1 MTRSLNGTMTRWLD
15 RAIARSELIILRGG
29 ASRNCYNTSPMFK
42 IRNVEINPPLILAPV
57 AGHTDTLFRQ
67 AVKGLGGCGLVVSEL
82 VSTEGITRQL
92 ERTLH
97 LTRFEDSERPVS
109 IQIFGSDP
117 ERMALS
123 ASMVQE
129 MGADIVD
136 INLGC
141 PVKKVVKQGGGSNL
155 LRDLTL
161 LGRIFQA
168 VRKAATIP
176 LTIKIRTGWDSNSI
190 NAVEVLRLAEDC
202 GVEALAI
209 HGRTRCDMFSG
220 RAEWSVI
227 RRVRENARI
236 PIMGNGD
243 VFSPADAERMFRE
256 TGVDGVMI
264 GRGVLSNPW
273 LIRQCHDHLQGK
285 AVVQVTLEEKARFI
299 LNFLRRILAESAAPV
314 AIGKMKKMGGYLSKG
329 ISGGALLREHINASR
344 TADELLDLV
353 EEFFS
358 HPQNLHPLLADPKN
372 ERDPELQE
380 YSCSHTAN

>member
-1 MTRSLNGTMTRWLD
+1 
-15 RAIARSELIILRGG
+15 
-29 ASRNCYNTSPMFK
+29 MFR
-42 IRNVEINPPLILAPV
+42 IRDVQIDPPLILAPV

-82 VSTEGITRQL
+82 VSTEGMTRQL

-117 ERMALS
+117 ERMAAS
-123 ASMVQE
+123 AAMVEQ

-155 LRDLTL
+155 L
-161 LGRIFQA
+161 
-168 VRKAATIP
+168 KA
-176 LTIKIRTGWDSNSI
+176 DSI
-190 NAVEVLRLAEDC
+190 NAVDVLKLAEDR

-220 RAEWSVI
+220 RADWSVI
-227 RRVRENARI
+227 ARVKENAGI

-243 VFSPADAERMFRE
+243 VLSPSDAEQMFRE
-256 TGVDGVMI
+256 TGVDGVMM

-273 LIRQCHDHLQGK
+273 LIRQCYDHLQG
-285 AVVQVTLEEKARFI
+285 ARVVPVTLEEKAAFVI
-299 LNFLRRILAESAAPV
+299 TFLRRVQAEIPAPV

-329 ISGGALLREHINASR
+329 IPGGAQLRERIHAARSC
-344 TADELLDLV
+344 DELLCVV
-353 EEFFS
+353 EEFFR
-358 HPQNLHPLLADPKN
+358 PENLAGCAGDP
-372 ERDPELQE
+372 PEDSDSEQE
-380 YSCSHTAN
+380 EFSEFSCRHSS